1 MTKPSTQT
9 GAALIVALVLLVIVT
24 LLGLA
29 GLRNVTLEEKMAGA
43 AYDRSI
49 AFQAAEAA
57 LRAGEA
63 VAEAEANSTPINSGF
78 PTPTYTNAN
87 STCPTGANNNCVNGL
102 CTTPHK
108 DCAPRWQDPN
118 FNGWTNLLQQVSP
131 LAGTPQYFVE
141 YLGGDFHC
149 TDGGSS
155 DPKNCKRYRITAR
168 SDPNLGDGR
177 AAVVLQSIYATD

>member
-57 LRAGEA
+57 LRVGEA
-63 VAEAEANSTPINSGF
+63 AAETQSKLAPPNQGF
-78 PTPTYTNAN
+78 PTYTDAN
-87 STCPTGANNNCVNGL
+87 SNCPTAANNTCTGGL
-102 CTTPHK
+102 CATPDK
-108 DCAPRWQDPN
+108 DCVPRWSDPS
-118 FNGWTNLLQQVSP
+118 FAGWTNVPAEVST

-141 YLGGDFHC
+141 YLGGNFPC